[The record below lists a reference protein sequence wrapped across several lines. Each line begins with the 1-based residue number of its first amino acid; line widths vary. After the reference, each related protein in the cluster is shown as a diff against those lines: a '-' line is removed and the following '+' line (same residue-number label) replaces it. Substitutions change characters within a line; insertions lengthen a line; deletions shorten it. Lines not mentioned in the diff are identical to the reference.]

1 MRSEATVDYVPG
13 GGWEASP
20 VESAAADQ
28 CELGPNGRRGCR
40 RWSRHPVMAE
50 YSERAVYCAEGAIE
64 IDGVALV
71 PGQMAVLRTGG
82 GVDVLATVPLTV
94 MVLGGEPIGQRY
106 LLWNFVSSSRERLEQ
121 AAEIRASS
129 A

>member
-1 MRSEATVDYVPG
+1 MWAGRPPWLQVVVAPPG
-13 GGWEASP
+13 DGW
-20 VESAAADQ
+20 
-28 CELGPNGRRGCR
+28 
-40 RWSRHPVMAE
+40 

-71 PGQMAVLRTGG
+71 PEQMAVLRTGG
-82 GVDVLATVPLTV
+82 GVDVLATVPSTV

-121 AAEIRASS
+121 AAEDSRQQRMKLPIADDREFTPMAEASKGPEAFS
-129 A
+129 